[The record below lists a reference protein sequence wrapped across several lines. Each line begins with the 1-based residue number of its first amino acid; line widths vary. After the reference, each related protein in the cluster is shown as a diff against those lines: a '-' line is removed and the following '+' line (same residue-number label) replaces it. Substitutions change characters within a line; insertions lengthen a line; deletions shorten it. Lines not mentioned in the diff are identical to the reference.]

1 MDKYESVM
9 PIYEY
14 QALRATPSC
23 PKCADCFEWI
33 QGIHDQPLRVCPD
46 CGARVG
52 KIISACHAAVAESSP
67 EQNLAEKKIK
77 EYEQSGRWSHAAELA
92 DKQAEK
98 TKDPSL
104 RNRALENYKKAGY

>member
-1 MDKYESVM
+1 M
-9 PIYEY
+9 PLYEY
-14 QALRATPSC
+14 QALNPAHSC
-23 PKCADCFEWI
+23 RHCRDSFEI
-33 QGIHDQPLRVCPD
+33 LQGIHDQPQGVCPD

-52 KIISACHAAVAESSP
+52 KIISTCHAAVAESSP
-67 EQNLAEKKIK
+67 EQNLAERKIK

-98 TKDPSL
+98 TKDSSL